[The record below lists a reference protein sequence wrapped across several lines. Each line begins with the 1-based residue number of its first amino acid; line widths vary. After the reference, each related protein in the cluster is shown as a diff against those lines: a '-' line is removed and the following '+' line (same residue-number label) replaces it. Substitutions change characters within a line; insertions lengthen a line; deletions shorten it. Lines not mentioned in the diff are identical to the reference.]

1 MGFEKLNSALHLVL
15 KDMGLEKKL
24 KERQCLLL
32 WDEVVG
38 EKLASVSQAEDVK
51 NGVLFVSA
59 KDPIWGQEIFNLKG
73 LIIQKLNAKF
83 GEEIV
88 KDVKIKVKHFKKKKK
103 EKIKNAK
110 GEAELDNEIIC
121 MVEKLTEKI
130 EDEKMRQLLRR
141 VMINYYK
148 AKRGREKNYEGN
160 Y

>member
-1 MGFEKLNSALHLVL
+1 MNSALHLVL

-121 MVEKLTEKI
+121 MVEKLTGKI

-148 AKRGREKNYEGN
+148 AKWGREKKL
-160 Y
+160 

>member
-1 MGFEKLNSALHLVL
+1 MNSALHLVL

-148 AKRGREKNYEGN
+148 AKRGREKKL
-160 Y
+160 